1 MHNKGGMNMNYK
13 ELSKSN
19 YDRRYTEIDG
29 IEKSDVTVVGKP
41 LKTLKEN
48 WIIVL
53 AIFAVVM
60 GALISV
66 FELKVFLACIGLL
79 LLFICLFVY
88 GNAYKVTCGKDK
100 LMLKQG
106 FQKYDIKY
114 NEIKNVFISRTSRT
128 SFFIKTY
135 VLVIRCEDIHSFLRE
150 FELPLLCV
158 DASEAEKFV
167 NNFKLIGESND
178 KYVTYERRKSL
189 RRLIENVATGVF
201 LAIILWVMFST
212 GVIKLF

>member
-1 MHNKGGMNMNYK
+1 MNYK

-29 IEKSDVTVVGKP
+29 IEKSDVTIVGHP
-41 LKTLKEN
+41 VKTIKEN

-53 AIFAVVM
+53 AIFAIII

-66 FELKVFLACIGLL
+66 FKLNVFLVCMGLVA
-79 LLFICLFVY
+79 LFAILFVY
-88 GNAYKVTCGKDK
+88 GNTYKVTCGKDK

-114 NEIKNVFISRTSRT
+114 SEIKNVFVSRTSRA
-128 SFFIKTY
+128 SLFIKTY
-135 VLVIRCEDIHSFLRE
+135 VLVIRCEDAHSFLRE
-150 FELPLLCV
+150 FELPLLCAN
-158 DASEAEKFV
+158 ASEAEKFV

-178 KYVTYERRKSL
+178 RYVTYERRKSL
-189 RRLIENVATGVF
+189 RRLVENVATGVF
-201 LAIILWVMFST
+201 LAIILWVMYST